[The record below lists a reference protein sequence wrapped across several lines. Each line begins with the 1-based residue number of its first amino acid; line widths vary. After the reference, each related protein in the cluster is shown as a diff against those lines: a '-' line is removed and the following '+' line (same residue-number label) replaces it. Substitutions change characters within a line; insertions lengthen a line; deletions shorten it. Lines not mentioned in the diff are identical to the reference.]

1 MLSSAPRP
9 TLLVVLASAVALSL
23 GLLSLNAQALGLG
36 RPQVHSPLGKPLDVS
51 FPLNLASGER
61 LPERCVRAEVSA
73 GEARV
78 PAGLLRTQLEGEPGK
93 QQIRLQSVEP
103 IAAPALRVTL
113 AVGCPVQLTREFQ
126 VLIEPASTADAQ
138 PARVAPATATAYPV
152 PRAVPSSVPLVASPA
167 VPPAVLTAASAPGRA
182 ASAATPASRQRAR
195 PKPQATGPRL
205 VLEAPVV
212 QAGRPKQRPPSADP
226 ANSADEVYSPELEAQ
241 ITLLEQSVVVLR
253 AELEA
258 RVQARAKAVAAAVA
272 AASASASA
280 VPAVASAPAS
290 AVPAAPR
297 EDAAPATASEPG
309 AVPPYEDPLTW
320 LLTLALGLLAG
331 AAAFY
336 GSRWFDERSRRDAA
350 HWRTAHA
357 AEGGATSVQASAG
370 FALSLAPDEALPN
383 STRPQPQPMPWA
395 PAPQDLVSAQETVD
409 PGVAAELLDL
419 QQQADFLQLLG
430 QHDAAADLL
439 ANRLI
444 KGDAGAMVYLM
455 LMEICQQRGDQPVF
469 AELTRQYEQR
479 FGIQAPSWSLSLSR
493 GRGLDAC
500 TSVIAHLQ
508 VVWSDPQAALRLVQE
523 LVARGGGPG
532 VSHFDLPAFR
542 DLLML
547 YGVARD
553 LFEAGQRSDQVDL
566 MLPLDS
572 RLGGV

>member
-23 GLLSLNAQALGLG
+23 GLLSLNAQAMGLG
-36 RPQVHSPLGKPLDVS
+36 RPQVHSPLGKPLDLS
-51 FPLNLASGER
+51 FPLSLAPGER
-61 LPERCVRAEVSA
+61 VPERCVRAEVSA

-78 PAGLLRTQLEGEPGK
+78 PAGLLRTQLEGEPGR
-93 QQIRLQSVEP
+93 QQIRLQSLEP

-126 VLIEPASTADAQ
+126 VVIEPANSADAQ
-138 PARVAPATATAYPV
+138 RVAPAMAYPV
-152 PRAVPSSVPLVASPA
+152 PRAVPSVVPLVAPA
-167 VPPAVLTAASAPGRA
+167 TVPPAAVMAASAPARA
-182 ASAATPASRQRAR
+182 ASAASPASRQRSR
-195 PKPQATGPRL
+195 PKPQAAGPRL
-205 VLEAPVV
+205 VLEAPTV
-212 QAGRPKQRPPSADP
+212 QAGRPKPRPPSADA
-226 ANSADEVYSPELEAQ
+226 ANGADEVYSPELEAQ

-258 RVQARAKAVAAAVA
+258 RVRARANAASAAAAVA
-272 AASASASA
+272 AAPASASASAATAVASASA
-280 VPAVASAPAS
+280 VPAVAREASAPAM
-290 AVPAAPR
+290 A
-297 EDAAPATASEPG
+297 ASEPG

-350 HWRTAHA
+350 HWRTVHA
-357 AEGGATSVQASAG
+357 TEGGATSVQASAG
-370 FALSLAPDEALPN
+370 FAFSVAPDEGLPN

-395 PAPQDLVSAQETVD
+395 PAPQDLGPALEAVD

-479 FGIQAPSWSLSLSR
+479 FRIQAPSWSLSLSR

-508 VVWSDPQAALRLVQE
+508 VVWSDPSAALRLVQE

-532 VSHFDLPAFR
+532 VPHFELPAFR

-547 YGVARD
+547 YSVARD
-553 LFEAGQRSDQVDL
+553 LFEAGQRGDQVDL